1 MLEMGVMGSIYSNL
15 IHSRVEVHLTVWQY
29 NQKCLAGRIPI
40 VHWKKI
46 QLNNHKTQSSKCS
59 LAYFV

>member
-29 NQKCLAGRIPI
+29 NQKYLAGRIPI
-40 VHWKKI
+40 VHWEKKF
-46 QLNNHKTQSSKCS
+46 S
-59 LAYFV
+59 